1 MSKDRGMKKWAPY
14 KSLIEQEK
22 YLKKAHQDNEV
33 IARPVI
39 SSDEAEEINEIL
51 VNYYGEE
58 LEVSYWRNDKIN
70 TISTILVKIDPV
82 NKKIVL
88 PERKTI
94 HFNELISLKRIR

>member
-1 MSKDRGMKKWAPY
+1 MKKWAPY

-51 VNYYGEE
+51 VNYHGEE

-94 HFNELISLKRIR
+94 NFNELISLKRIR